1 MDRIELQLKK
11 LHGHWTSQEFAGCVR
26 SKADMDYIRSRFEK
40 CDKKVKVSLYLYFFW
55 WCVEMVCLFVVGMLK

>member
-40 CDKKVKVSLYLYFFW
+40 CDKKVKVS
-55 WCVEMVCLFVVGMLK
+55 